1 MGVGVSG
8 IGSAGVIPLTSALID
23 GGLAELG
30 KKKLLLLAP
39 AALKAMHENRVLVAN
54 YVLIFD
60 ERNLDHMDITVQI
73 TLWV

>member
-30 KKKLLLLAP
+30 KKTSPFSSSSTESYA
-39 AALKAMHENRVLVAN
+39 
-54 YVLIFD
+54 
-60 ERNLDHMDITVQI
+60 
-73 TLWV
+73 